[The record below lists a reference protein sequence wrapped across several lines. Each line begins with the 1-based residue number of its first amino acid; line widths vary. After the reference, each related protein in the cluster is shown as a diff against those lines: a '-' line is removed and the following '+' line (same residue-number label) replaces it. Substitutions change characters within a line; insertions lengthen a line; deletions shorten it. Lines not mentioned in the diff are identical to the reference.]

1 MRWNG
6 GYKRVEFESIY
17 ITMWKTLLLG
27 AIFLCCYPVI
37 EGKPR
42 QSGCPRTNKVRFCGK
57 TCSTDGDCRGNR
69 TCLCDGDCGMIC
81 VKNNLRCENLP
92 KVKNGRSSFSNG
104 SYFRSVVTYECKKGY
119 RLRGSVERTCRAT
132 GKWDGAKARCRT
144 LCQNPGHISFGNRR
158 IEHIKG
164 VKYIHFWCF
173 DEDMFKMVGT
183 PRIRCQENGQWSAPK
198 PKCIHSP
205 PLCDKPNIPDEAA
218 VIYPWSMDREFK
230 YGDRVLLKCKE
241 GYFKSG
247 LGVYQCKKGNRW
259 SGGITCSPK
268 NCGRP
273 NDIPN
278 GKIIGY
284 VYSFKEKIR
293 YECNEGYNLKGPS
306 YRTCQANEKWG
317 DKDPICEVVDCGP
330 LQKPDHGDIIE
341 QVAFTYGNR
350 IVFDCT
356 ETGYEMKGS
365 RVRTCLGD
373 GTWSGSLTTCEAPCA
388 RPTIP
393 VNGKIVGNIFSHGK
407 SVNFYCDSGYKRVGA
422 RSIKCD
428 DGKWDKPSPV
438 CKGICSTPRDPQNG
452 KLHQKVPP
460 ERFLDGDEAK
470 FFCNS
475 GYDLIG
481 KKKLRCV
488 GKVWDSSEPECK
500 VQDCK
505 PPTIPINAR
514 ISNPSNKYHSGYK
527 VTFKCNEGYNQEG
540 MATQMCFLGSWT
552 VLPFK
557 CTGACN
563 AVLGMH
569 NKKIQDSS
577 ITASSQL
584 SLNHVPSLARLDSVQ
599 GAWCSAPTDNLP
611 YIEILLSEEK
621 FLTLIKTQ
629 GSKKDLRWATKYEIQ
644 YQKDGQWIVYRKTDG
659 TRTFDGNVGV
669 TSLNAIALQPRI
681 RTRSVRIY
689 PKFPLSLDGDASL
702 MNVSCLRLEL
712 YGCSAPVYGS
722 WGA

>member
-1 MRWNG
+1 
-6 GYKRVEFESIY
+6 
-17 ITMWKTLLLG
+17 MWKTLLLG

-158 IEHIKG
+158 IERIKG

-198 PKCIHSP
+198 PKCIYSP

-218 VIYPWSMDREFK
+218 VIYPRSMDREFK

-317 DKDPICEVVDCGP
+317 DKDPIFVDCGP

-350 IVFDCT
+350 IVFDCA

-365 RVRTCLGD
+365 RVRTCLSD

-500 VQDCK
+500 AMCPDPGKPLNGKRYGNNFEKGSIINFTCNTDHELIGNNTIRCEDGVWSGSVPLCK
-505 PPTIPINAR
+505 GI
-514 ISNPSNKYHSGYK
+514 
-527 VTFKCNEGYNQEG
+527 
-540 MATQMCFLGSWT
+540 
-552 VLPFK
+552 VL
-557 CTGACN
+557 
-563 AVLGMH
+563 
-569 NKKIQDSS
+569 
-577 ITASSQL
+577 
-584 SLNHVPSLARLDSVQ
+584 
-599 GAWCSAPTDNLP
+599 
-611 YIEILLSEEK
+611 Y
-621 FLTLIKTQ
+621 
-629 GSKKDLRWATKYEIQ
+629 
-644 YQKDGQWIVYRKTDG
+644 
-659 TRTFDGNVGV
+659 
-669 TSLNAIALQPRI
+669 
-681 RTRSVRIY
+681 
-689 PKFPLSLDGDASL
+689 
-702 MNVSCLRLEL
+702 
-712 YGCSAPVYGS
+712 
-722 WGA
+722 